1 MGQALGC
8 VGEPERHDP
17 TLMQPESQCEGLVL
31 RGENGVTRESYA
43 LVINRMNENKKES
56 YITESRTA
64 SLRR

>member
-1 MGQALGC
+1 MWVNQK
-8 VGEPERHDP
+8 D
-17 TLMQPESQCEGLVL
+17 MIQPSRSLNPSVRALVL

-43 LVINRMNENKKES
+43 LVINRMNKNEKES

>member
-43 LVINRMNENKKES
+43 LVINRMNENKRV
-56 YITESRTA
+56 I
-64 SLRR
+64 LQNQGQPL

>member
-1 MGQALGC
+1 MCQALGC
-8 VGEPERHDP
+8 VGEPERRDP

-31 RGENGVTRESYA
+31 RDENGVTRESCA
-43 LVINRMNENKKES
+43 VVINRMNKNNKES